1 MTSFIQYLGAASTV
15 AADGITSSAVLRDLK
30 PSIFV
35 TCTQA
40 IEIVSFYYYHV
51 QKEEVETNQMVQSN
65 YRNSDYK
72 IKIFLIENFFPEKK
86 YFRIFEKSF
95 FTAFLLKIVSAC
107 ICATYSSLS

>member
-1 MTSFIQYLGAASTV
+1 MGSASIV

-30 PSIFV
+30 PSTFV

-65 YRNSDYK
+65 YQNSDFK
-72 IKIFLIENFFPEKK
+72 MRF
-86 YFRIFEKSF
+86 
-95 FTAFLLKIVSAC
+95 FLLRGAGGV
-107 ICATYSSLS
+107 